1 MSDLSEETRDTQYV
15 RKFHET
21 SKKYAMLKDLYS
33 KEKCR
38 LRLVWLMSLPTER
51 SFESSDMLCDV
62 YVLTIKKYIS
72 EEEFDVI
79 SGSESDIS
87 I

>member
-1 MSDLSEETRDTQYV
+1 
-15 RKFHET
+15 
-21 SKKYAMLKDLYS
+21 MLNDLYS
-33 KEKCR
+33 KEKFR

-62 YVLTIKKYIS
+62 YVLTIKKLIS

-79 SGSESDIS
+79 LAVRKVIS
-87 I
+87 AYDY

>member
-1 MSDLSEETRDTQYV
+1 
-15 RKFHET
+15 
-21 SKKYAMLKDLYS
+21 MLNDLYS
-33 KEKCR
+33 KEKFR

-62 YVLTIKKYIS
+62 YVLTIKKLIS
-72 EEEFDVI
+72 EEELNV

-87 I
+87 IWLSKVGKMINEEVIKGNLKESME